1 MGLFPPLGVRLF
13 RARVQLLGY
22 VQANAELDPDKR
34 LSQSLADGLHCEVE
48 AMNKENFIVRMRLE
62 AVEQFENR
70 DAWEKLSENDRH
82 RLIAE
87 VASLPSEVGTDEIES
102 RLFDLTA
109 LRMQL
114 AHVEGQAGDFER
126 YRRRVVEI
134 SALLEE
140 KTSIP
145 VVAAQLEYLVS
156 LQEQEFWQDINLDML
171 EALRL
176 RLRELVPFLDRKK
189 TADRLH

>member
-1 MGLFPPLGVRLF
+1 MRLF